1 MTEKEKAKNGELY
14 NPMYDKEL
22 IQERFNVKD
31 LCFKYN
37 NTLPSNVAERNFIL
51 KQIYLLQMK
60 LQLLNNHLCV
70 IMDIIFILEGTF
82 IPIII

>member
-22 IQERFNVKD
+22 INERFKVKD

-37 NTLPSNVAERNFIL
+37 NTLPSNVEKEIL
-51 KQIYLLQMK
+51 
-60 LQLLNNHLCV
+60 
-70 IMDIIFILEGTF
+70 F
-82 IPIII
+82 